1 MQLRNPHASRSLMT
15 HVQRSGW
22 WAVLVGGLAGGTL
35 DILFAISFAGFNGVR
50 PMRLLQSVGSG
61 VLGPDAYIGGS
72 VSAALG
78 LLLHFSIAIAFSGIF
93 LLVSRRV
100 PLLVY
105 RPIVFGGLFG
115 VGVFL
120 IMRLVVLP
128 LSAFPHPISFRPLAT
143 TLDLLSHIFLFG
155 IPIALAAR
163 EASPRRQ

>member
-1 MQLRNPHASRSLMT
+1 
-15 HVQRSGW
+15 
-22 WAVLVGGLAGGTL
+22 
-35 DILFAISFAGFNGVR
+35 
-50 PMRLLQSVGSG
+50 MRLLQSVGSG
-61 VLGPDAYIGGS
+61 VLGPDAYTGGS
-72 VSAALG
+72 ASAALG
-78 LLLHFSIAIAFSGIF
+78 LLLHFSIAIAFAGIF
-93 LLVSRRV
+93 LLVSRRF